1 MIEQGKKRSIRMGRL
16 WIAVLA
22 LTIGACW
29 GCGGGSASAGGP
41 TPTPTP
47 APTPIPTPTPTP
59 APLPPGTIGMAVLKT
74 SVPPGGIFQFQLSN
88 TEPKPIGHGSTR
100 PQVPTGPVRGVA
112 VNDPSGKAAGIAVID
127 TSVNPSNIKIQLSS
141 PDALLGTDI
150 TYPVI
155 TMSMPLSNS
164 LTPGTTFPLSIDT
177 ANTSWFDAT
186 KAYTTLEFAP
196 GTLTIAPVGS
206 PYISDVL
213 PAGGLLPDRSVI
225 KVFGAGFNANTRIS
239 IEGTTIILPQDQT
252 LVNSGEIDVTICNG
266 TVAATATV
274 CPNNGTTMQLDGE
287 RVRVKDTGTNF
298 VLEYYTYLRADDVAG
313 SSATALVNLVHP
325 MFSRLTYLSATIPL
339 VTGGTQ
345 FTGLSLQNTNASDS
359 GIKIELLDASN
370 ALLANISFILPGLS
384 GGTAGKK
391 ITRDVIADWF
401 PSPPAGATQV
411 RVTVTSGPAV
421 QVLGMLGDTST
432 GVVTPVIPQ

>member
-1 MIEQGKKRSIRMGRL
+1 MIEQGKKRSLRMGKL
-16 WIAVLA
+16 WVAVLA
-22 LTIGACW
+22 LSVGASW

-47 APTPIPTPTPTP
+47 TPTPIPTPTPTP

-127 TSVNPSNIKIQLSS
+127 TSVSPSNIKIQLSS

-155 TMSMPLSNS
+155 TLSMPLSNS
-164 LTPGTTFPLSIDT
+164 LTPGATFPLSIDT
-177 ANTSWFDAT
+177 ANTSFFDST

-206 PYISDVL
+206 PYVSDVL
-213 PAGGLLPDRSVI
+213 PAGGLLPDRTLI
-225 KVFGAGFNANTRIS
+225 KVFGAGFNANTRVS
-239 IEGTTIILPQDQT
+239 IEGTTIVPADQT
-252 LVNSGEIDVTICNG
+252 LVNSGEIDVKICNG
-266 TVAATATV
+266 TVADTATV
-274 CPNNGTTMQLDGE
+274 CPNNGGSMQLDGE

-298 VLEYYTYLRADDVAG
+298 VLEYYTYLRADDEPG
-313 SSATALVNLVHP
+313 SSANALVNLVHP
-325 MFSRLTYLSATIPL
+325 MFSRVTYLSATIPL
-339 VTGGTQ
+339 VVSATQ

-359 GIKIELLDASN
+359 GIKIELLNASN
-370 ALLANISFILPGLS
+370 SSLANTSFILHGLGS
-384 GGTAGKK
+384 GTAGKK
-391 ITRDVIADWF
+391 ITRDVIADLF

-411 RVTVTSGPAV
+411 KVTVTSGPAV

-432 GVVTPVIPQ
+432 GTVTPVIPQ

>member
-1 MIEQGKKRSIRMGRL
+1 MIEQGKKRSIRMGKL
-16 WIAVLA
+16 WVAVLA
-22 LTIGACW
+22 LSVGASW

-41 TPTPTP
+41 TPTPT
-47 APTPIPTPTPTP
+47 PTPIPTPTPTP

-127 TSVNPSNIKIQLSS
+127 TSVSPSNIKIQLSS

-155 TMSMPLSNS
+155 TLSMPLSNS
-164 LTPGTTFPLSIDT
+164 LTPGATFPLSIDT
-177 ANTSWFDAT
+177 ANTSFFDST

-206 PYISDVL
+206 PYVSDVL
-213 PAGGLLPDRSVI
+213 PAGGLLPDRTVVKI
-225 KVFGAGFNANTRIS
+225 FGAGFNANTRVS

-252 LVNSGEIDVTICNG
+252 LVNSGEIDVKICNG

-298 VLEYYTYLRADDVAG
+298 VLEYYTYLRADDEPG
-313 SSATALVNLVHP
+313 SSANALVNLVHP
-325 MFSRLTYLSATIPL
+325 MFSRVTYLSATIPL
-339 VTGGTQ
+339 VVSATQ

-359 GIKIELLDASN
+359 GIKIELLNASN
-370 ALLANISFILPGLS
+370 SSLANTSFILHGLGS
-384 GGTAGKK
+384 GTAGKK

-411 RVTVTSGPAV
+411 RMTVTSGPAV
-421 QVLGMLGDTST
+421 QALGMLGDTST
-432 GVVTPVIPQ
+432 GIVTPVIPQ